1 MRKVNYLL
9 TILFAIIITSL
20 LFNTHNWW
28 SREKSRHL
36 NIVNVEA
43 GIQIDLDIGLSTQEV
58 GKTNFEFME
67 VAKNFLEENDLD
79 GYISG
84 GMAGSGENLRA
95 LYYYTTPNP
104 DYFEYTGVRGFDDIN
119 DVFEDP
125 NWVISNNKESQG
137 TYLLD
142 YIDGSRY
149 SLDSVANLE
158 MIIMPIE
165 EIYNADR
172 DLSNQIFV
180 KVSVPPEDEVKMTK
194 KMEEA
199 FKDFGHPLRNLVYS
213 ADKTLYADMYPE
225 ITLASSLVTMPY
237 SIIWLSLLVSLFLS
251 IYISISA
258 TKEFIVGYLNGFS
271 VYTILRKHYIPI
283 ILINS
288 MLFTLTSFI
297 TSYILADSHGKAY
310 FNFLKTLY
318 PFIVIYF
325 IMSVLSALFSYF
337 YLKNKFSSQ
346 ILKQTHQT
354 MVSFYFI
361 TLFKVLLIFVIM
373 IPFVPNFEHLT
384 LSFDYFS
391 VANKQEELLNSMYV
405 SFTSVNLSDPQYQEA
420 SKQINELV
428 SNNRIGYYDA
438 FTYSLDVAYPID
450 DYPIE
455 YAPSGIYVGDLPYIT
470 INHKFATEAFGFE
483 GKSSDKLLLLAPN
496 EKSKRILSE
505 NNPGVDIEVYE
516 EKHDFLTTTHGFAHR
531 GFGVISNPVIIID
544 QLAFS
549 KQPSSYLPLFDY
561 NDRGDMVELLKEIE
575 QEHGVAFDYSK
586 VLHSFDDSLA
596 EKNKA
601 QNLVIELAILY
612 LTLFP
617 MFVYTATKLYV
628 NTKSKQLIIHYM
640 NGYDYFKRYWAL
652 YAITLGST
660 SIGYFFF
667 FFNLATGS
675 SVNLPIFITMLFAS
689 LLLDIIIVHRVIDK
703 FEKHNAPTLLKGDL

>member
-1 MRKVNYLL
+1 MKKINYLL
-9 TILFAIIITSL
+9 TILFAVIITSL
-20 LFNTHNWW
+20 LFNSHNWW

-36 NIVNVEA
+36 NIVNVES
-43 GIQIDLDIGLSTQEV
+43 GIQIDLDIGLSTKEV

-84 GMAGSGENLRA
+84 GMPGSGENLKA
-95 LYYYTTPNP
+95 IYYYTTPNP
-104 DYFEYTGVRGFDDIN
+104 DYFKYNGVRGFDDIN
-119 DVFEDP
+119 DVFKDP

-149 SLDSVANLE
+149 SLDSVGNLE
-158 MIIMPIE
+158 VIIMPID
-165 EIYNADR
+165 EIYNSDR
-172 DLSNQIFV
+172 NLSNQIYV
-180 KVSVPPEDEVKMTK
+180 KVSVAPEDEAIMTS

-199 FKDFGHPLRNLVYS
+199 FKDFAYMSRNLVFS

-237 SIIWLSLLVSLFLS
+237 SIIWLSLLVSLFLT
-251 IYISISA
+251 IYISIST
-258 TKEFIVGYLNGFS
+258 TKEIIVGYLNGFS

-288 MLFTLTSFI
+288 ILFTLTSFL
-297 TSYILADSHGKAY
+297 TSYVLADSHGKAY

-325 IMSVLSALFSYF
+325 MMSVFSALFSYF

-384 LSFDYFS
+384 LSSDYFS
-391 VANKQEELLNSMYV
+391 LANKQEELLNSMYV
-405 SFTSVNLSDPQYQEA
+405 SFTSVNLSDAKYQEA

-428 SNNRIGYYDA
+428 SNNRIGYYDG
-438 FTYSLDVAYPID
+438 FSYPLDVAYPSGAE
-450 DYPIE
+450 PFE
-455 YAPSGIYVGDLPYIT
+455 YTPSGIYVGDIPYIT

-483 GKSSDKLLLLAPN
+483 GESSDKLLLLAPN
-496 EKSKRILSE
+496 EKSKQILSE
-505 NNPGVDIEVYE
+505 NNPGVDIEVYD
-516 EKHDFLTTTHGFAHR
+516 EKHDFLTTIHGFAQR
-531 GFGVISNPVIIID
+531 GFGVISNPVIIFD
-544 QLAFS
+544 QFAFS
-549 KQPSSYLPLFDY
+549 KNPSSYLPLFDY
-561 NDRGDMVELLKEIE
+561 NDQGYLMDLLKDIE

-586 VLHSFDDSLA
+586 VSHSYYDNLL

-601 QNLVIELAILY
+601 RNLVIELAILY

-628 NTKSKQLIIHYM
+628 NTKSRQLIIHYM

-652 YAITLGST
+652 YAITFGST
-660 SIGYFFF
+660 CIGYFFF

-675 SVNLPIFITMLFAS
+675 SVNIPIFIAMLFAS
-689 LLLDIIIVHRVIDK
+689 LLLDILIVHRVIDK
-703 FEKHNAPTLLKGDL
+703 FEKHNAPTLLKGDV